1 MIPLVPTATHT
12 AAPFAGFNL
21 SAFIRDMVDAWIA
34 HHQRMSDLG
43 INAEF

>member
-1 MIPLVPTATHT
+1 MIPLVPTAPHT
-12 AAPFAGFNL
+12 AAPFAGFSL
-21 SAFIRDMVDAWIA
+21 SSLFRGMVDAWIA